1 MGNCDV
7 ITKIPFVIEI
17 LLSFFKRGSESKLY
31 ISSEC
36 QKVEV
41 SARKSAV
48 LLSDPRLKKSS
59 TKFYVLSVICQESYV
74 FRPPLPLRDG

>member
-1 MGNCDV
+1 MEDCDV
-7 ITKIPFVIEI
+7 ITEIPFEIKI

-41 SARKSAV
+41 RARKSAV
-48 LLSDPRLKKSS
+48 LLSDPRLKKLN
-59 TKFYVLSVICQESYV
+59 KILCRVGD
-74 FRPPLPLRDG
+74 LPGKLCFQTPASIARW